1 MSDPVIRYKK
11 AIGKPGSFWV
21 SVSSLKSQV
30 EGGMLDPDDLI
41 ADVCDDREQLQ
52 AIFDEQPFSG
62 HHGDGMSSCSN
73 TSDTSDKDAAVE
85 PAVAEPVGQQKSSL
99 LNSDQKTQ
107 QLRRGSEPVLS
118 GGSSGKTGS
127 DPAAAKGEPGGVIL
141 PAAGSVQAVVA
152 SINAI
157 NSNNSSS
164 NNKREHFI
172 KHRSKSSLNADNFWN
187 GFSGNANPS
196 GNGFHRASSQVN
208 ELRSSLRNVTSSSSV
223 SAVPFLNGGSSDF
236 QIIHTSPSKLASG
249 GGPTTASG
257 TGSGNGTLTS
267 TGTGSTGD
275 SDDNME
281 GGVVHGGSG
290 FSAQGFSTKLNV
302 LRRREPLGA
311 SANKPGDE
319 KPLEEQ
325 PPPPP
330 KPAMELV
337 PILKNSK
344 SAGNLLMQADP
355 PPSFEIVIQNEI
367 GPLGI
372 HLVPCDEDG
381 RLVVQG
387 IEPGGRIDRDG
398 RLAVGDEIIRING
411 YPLESTSF
419 NKAQE
424 VFKEALF
431 AKELRLRVIKG
442 KQLRP
447 LGCSSTSTAAATA
460 ADDSLLNVSGESDTP
475 SFNAATSVKA
485 HTLPRATEK
494 LAAGTKI
501 TTAVHANNT
510 RKIGT
515 VIPIRLVKGSS
526 GLGFSITTRD
536 NALGGNTPI
545 YIKNILPKGA
555 AIDEGT
561 LKPGDRL
568 LEVNEICVDGM
579 TQSEVVTL
587 LRNAPLNS
595 EVNLVVSRHMT
606 TTATTSGGGVNEEQ
620 SASPAKKQI
629 QFHLDKQQQRDDGG
643 CEDLGAGIRTLTV
656 EPLDCNNMI
665 VATDDREMDSL
676 EPVSLPSS
684 TSPVV
689 SGSDNYDDLAPST
702 SAAAASAATAG
713 LDSEFPWKQRQI
725 LTFDIPVH
733 DTERAG
739 LGVSVKGKTSN
750 NGGSGGNGNGNGVV
764 DLGIFVKSVIHGG
777 AASRDGRLKTNDQ
790 LVNINGMSLLG
801 KANPEAMETLR
812 KAMHD
817 EGPIPGVI
825 SLTVARRKLD
835 ASSKTDGKPDN
846 KPVLKSGSAQPDNME
861 RRNSVS
867 SLITSSDEDMIR
879 EYNVS
884 NSKPAAF
891 KVPSGSQLSSLI
903 GTRNPVVDRLMGKDT
918 GGSGSSA
925 GVLPSNL
932 RNDSYYM
939 ATHQDATW
947 NATLIQQQLG
957 NNGGERVI
965 AEEDESNLSVKSS
978 TNTLNNAAAESDGGG
993 GGAESD

>member
-85 PAVAEPVGQQKSSL
+85 PAVVEPVGQQKSSL

-127 DPAAAKGEPGGVIL
+127 DPAAAKGEPGVIL

-249 GGPTTASG
+249 GGPTTTAS
-257 TGSGNGTLTS
+257 GSGNGTLTS

-281 GGVVHGGSG
+281 GGLVHGGSG

-311 SANKPGDE
+311 NANKPGDE

-344 SAGNLLMQADP
+344 SAGNLVM
-355 PPSFEIVIQNEI
+355 
-367 GPLGI
+367 
-372 HLVPCDEDG
+372 
-381 RLVVQG
+381 QG

-447 LGCSSTSTAAATA
+447 LGCSSTAAATAAA

-475 SFNAATSVKA
+475 SFNAATSVK
-485 HTLPRATEK
+485 
-494 LAAGTKI
+494 
-501 TTAVHANNT
+501 
-510 RKIGT
+510 
-515 VIPIRLVKGSS
+515 
-526 GLGFSITTRD
+526 
-536 NALGGNTPI
+536 
-545 YIKNILPKGA
+545 
-555 AIDEGT
+555 
-561 LKPGDRL
+561 
-568 LEVNEICVDGM
+568 
-579 TQSEVVTL
+579 
-587 LRNAPLNS
+587 
-595 EVNLVVSRHMT
+595 
-606 TTATTSGGGVNEEQ
+606 
-620 SASPAKKQI
+620 
-629 QFHLDKQQQRDDGG
+629 
-643 CEDLGAGIRTLTV
+643 
-656 EPLDCNNMI
+656 
-665 VATDDREMDSL
+665 
-676 EPVSLPSS
+676 
-684 TSPVV
+684 
-689 SGSDNYDDLAPST
+689 
-702 SAAAASAATAG
+702 
-713 LDSEFPWKQRQI
+713 
-725 LTFDIPVH
+725 
-733 DTERAG
+733 
-739 LGVSVKGKTSN
+739 
-750 NGGSGGNGNGNGVV
+750 
-764 DLGIFVKSVIHGG
+764 
-777 AASRDGRLKTNDQ
+777 
-790 LVNINGMSLLG
+790 
-801 KANPEAMETLR
+801 
-812 KAMHD
+812 
-817 EGPIPGVI
+817 
-825 SLTVARRKLD
+825 
-835 ASSKTDGKPDN
+835 
-846 KPVLKSGSAQPDNME
+846 
-861 RRNSVS
+861 
-867 SLITSSDEDMIR
+867 
-879 EYNVS
+879 
-884 NSKPAAF
+884 
-891 KVPSGSQLSSLI
+891 
-903 GTRNPVVDRLMGKDT
+903 
-918 GGSGSSA
+918 
-925 GVLPSNL
+925 
-932 RNDSYYM
+932 
-939 ATHQDATW
+939 
-947 NATLIQQQLG
+947 
-957 NNGGERVI
+957 
-965 AEEDESNLSVKSS
+965 
-978 TNTLNNAAAESDGGG
+978 
-993 GGAESD
+993 